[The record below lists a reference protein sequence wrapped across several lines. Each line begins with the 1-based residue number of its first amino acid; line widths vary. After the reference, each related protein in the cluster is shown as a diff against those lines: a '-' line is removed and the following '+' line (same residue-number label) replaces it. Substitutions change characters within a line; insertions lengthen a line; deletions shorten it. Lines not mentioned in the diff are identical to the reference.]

1 MNYQNIAE
9 IYAEND
15 KIRET
20 LKETVAGL
28 TDEQTMALTEG
39 EKWTIAQIV
48 EHLSVVE
55 FGMMRISAK
64 LLKAA
69 ESAGKKSDGS
79 ARLSEDFGRKIGIMR
94 KRKFE
99 APEMVRPT
107 GKQTIRESLAKMEE
121 NRRQFHELKPLF
133 EQFECADFKFP
144 HPLMG
149 ELTATEWLAL
159 LGEHER
165 RHLEQIKRILK

>member
-15 KIRET
+15 KIRER
-20 LKETVAGL
+20 LKETVSGL
-28 TDEQTMALTEG
+28 TDEQSMSMPEG

-48 EHLSVVE
+48 EHLSMVE
-55 FGMMRISAK
+55 DGMTRVSAK

-69 ESAGKKSDGS
+69 ESAGKKSDGKVQF
-79 ARLSEDFGRKIGIMR
+79 SEDFARKIGIMR

-99 APEMVRPT
+99 APERVRPS
-107 GKQTIRESLAKMEE
+107 GNQTIQESLAKMEE
-121 NRRQFHELKPLF
+121 NRRKLYELKPIF
-133 EQFECADFKFP
+133 EQFECTDFKFP

-149 ELTATEWLAL
+149 ELTATEWLTL
-159 LGEHER
+159 IGEHEA
-165 RHLEQIKRILK
+165 RHLEQIKRMLN